1 MLHQIRSKKR
11 PSLVSNAL
19 PANCAMKIEFL
30 TNYDSSNPKD
40 CIFRIY
46 DFNSEEVK
54 KLVVIFREVAEGVTP
69 EIDLGHQNFICPIG
83 GVTLELR
90 LGSID
95 EGIFQIS
102 DNDFLCTLSKSGW
115 ENAID
120 LAQPFVESENIN
132 GYQWLYDLNS
142 NIEFLLSRNGKW

>member
-1 MLHQIRSKKR
+1 MRTIALTQTGRTLAAFR
-11 PSLVSNAL
+11 VSLAARWLCTAL

-102 DNDFLCTLSKSGW
+102 DNNFLCTLSKSGW
-115 ENAID
+115 ENAIN
-120 LAQPFVESENIN
+120 LA
-132 GYQWLYDLNS
+132 
-142 NIEFLLSRNGKW
+142 